1 MKTRP
6 QEVGARRVQPSGR
19 PSGAPYGLDAPAGL
33 WERLGSAGTGGFARL
48 FQTPEHNLIRPE
60 IGPTVG
66 DHFKHPDLPSAGSR
80 KARFIRI
87 VACQHRSGTHVN
99 LPV

>member
-6 QEVGARRVQPSGR
+6 QESGARRVQPSGR

-33 WERLGSAGTGGFARL
+33 WERLGSGGTGGFERL

-66 DHFKHPDLPSAGSR
+66 DHFSGGLQAAGEGDR
-80 KARFIRI
+80 DHFAGAAER
-87 VACQHRSGTHVN
+87 
-99 LPV
+99 

>member
-6 QEVGARRVQPSGR
+6 QEAGARRVQPSGR

-33 WERLGSAGTGGFARL
+33 WERLASAGTGGFERL
-48 FQTPEHNLIRPE
+48 FQTPKHNLIRPE

-66 DHFKHPDLPSAGSR
+66 DHFKVPIFLPNEAW
-80 KARFIRI
+80 
-87 VACQHRSGTHVN
+87 
-99 LPV
+99 P